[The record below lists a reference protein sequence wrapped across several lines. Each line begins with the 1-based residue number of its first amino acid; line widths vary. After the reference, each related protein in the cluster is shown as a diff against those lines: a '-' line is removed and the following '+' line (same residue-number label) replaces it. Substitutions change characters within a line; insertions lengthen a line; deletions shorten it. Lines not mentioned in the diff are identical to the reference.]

1 MAKTTI
7 AEQIAA
13 VETQIAALNTKLT
26 ALKAEQ
32 AVSEQLANLAKGSRL
47 RVRIGRG
54 DTAREVDSEVLAV
67 SNDEEKGTRI
77 KVVFGEGFDT
87 ETSVI
92 QTSQIVAVLG

>member
-1 MAKTTI
+1 MAKTI
-7 AEQIAA
+7 AEQIVA
-13 VETQIAALNTKLT
+13 VETSIASLTTKLE

-32 AVSEQLANLAKGSRL
+32 AVSEQLANLTKGSRL

-92 QTSQIVAVLG
+92 QTSQIVAVLD